1 MKKLFAVLFLI
12 SSFTQMQATILIV
25 DNNQNAPTPYSTIS
39 AAVNAAASG
48 DTILVKASP
57 TQYGNVTINNKEIH
71 IVGEGYKPHN
81 AFGFGTRI
89 SAVSFGVSGSLSASG
104 SSLEGVETESTNFIN
119 GSATTNLTNITIK
132 RCFIPYLES
141 TAYAEILAYNN
152 VLGHVLLGT
161 TSLNCAF
168 HNNIFDWKVN
178 TFTYSYAQIYMNC
191 SATSTFSGNHVYK
204 NNIFLT
210 GSSARNMSNG
220 FGNSV
225 FSDNIIVGGSYV
237 NNSFYC
243 TYSHNISFYGTNVT
257 FNTSGTNNGG
267 NNQVGVNPLFV
278 SESNYGFDYTDDF
291 HLQATSPG
299 KNAGSDGTDVGIY
312 GGLYPWP
319 DGNESSGN
327 GYMYSQ
333 EPQYP
338 QVNQLILNNA
348 SVPQNGNI
356 NIQVRGIIND

>member
-1 MKKLFAVLFLI
+1 MKKLFAVLLFI
-12 SSFTQMQATILIV
+12 SSFTQTKATTLIV

-39 AAVNAAASG
+39 VAVNAAASG
-48 DTILVKASP
+48 DTILVKASATTYP
-57 TQYGNVTINNKEIH
+57 GVTITDKEIH
-71 IVGEGYKPHN
+71 IVGEGYKPHDV
-81 AFGFGTRI
+81 FGLKTII
-89 SAVSFGVSGSLSASG
+89 SAIVFSTSGTLSTSG
-104 SSLEGVETESTNFIN
+104 SSLEGVETSVQIY
-119 GSATTNLTNITIK
+119 GSPTANITNLTLK
-132 RCFIPYLES
+132 RCKISGLQTS
-141 TAYAEILAYNN
+141 YAEVLAYNN
-152 VLGHVLLGT
+152 VLDHVALAT

-168 HNNIFDWKVN
+168 YNNIFQWI
-178 TFTYSYAQIYMNC
+178 YSSSIYSSGNVYLPC
-191 SATSTFSGNHVYK
+191 TSISTFSGNHVFK

-210 GSSARNMSNG
+210 GFSTRNMSNG

-243 TYSHNISFYGTNVT
+243 TYSHNISFYGTNVN
-257 FNTSGTNNGG
+257 FNTTGTNNGG

-278 SESNYGFDYTDDF
+278 SETNNTYNDTDDF

-299 KNAGSDGTDVGIY
+299 KNAGSDGTDIGIY